1 MEFVSRLSDFRGNKK
16 KARPWMPTFAG
27 MTNKKSP
34 AEAGLFFRT
43 KLKPFQSAATMIPML
58 LATGHRRDTPRFAA
72 LAGEM
77 MLRDHAR
84 HG

>member
-27 MTNKKSP
+27 MTNKKAWP
-34 AEAGLFFRT
+34 KPGFFFRT

-58 LATGHRRDTPRFAA
+58 LATGHRGDAPRFAA